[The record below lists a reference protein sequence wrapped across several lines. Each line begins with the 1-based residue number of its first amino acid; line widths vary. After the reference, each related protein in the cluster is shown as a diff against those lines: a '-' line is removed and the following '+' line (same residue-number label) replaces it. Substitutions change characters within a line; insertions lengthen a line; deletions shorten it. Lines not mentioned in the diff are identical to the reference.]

1 MQLSSVVKTS
11 RWILTGLI
19 ALSVA
24 GLVLRLA
31 GASGSHFQFAKLGSA
46 CFVLLAVASG
56 ALATSYGRVILIA
69 LLCCAAGDVLG
80 PRNFLMGVAAFL
92 LGHLMFTTAFFMRGI
107 SGRRLIVT
115 LPFVLAST
123 ILILPWLYPHVSA
136 SDRLLV
142 LAYIA
147 AISIMLIVAGGASAH
162 PTGRLI
168 LIAAALFYV
177 SDIFVARWKYV
188 SQDQFNGIFC
198 YPLYYAACT
207 CFAWTA
213 LLHAKAEAT
222 LPAPR
227 RPETRDPRP
236 ETRVSS

>member
-1 MQLSSVVKTS
+1 M
-11 RWILTGLI
+11 
-19 ALSVA
+19 SVA

-31 GASGSHFQFAKLGSA
+31 GASVGHIPFAKLGSA

-56 ALATSYGRVILIA
+56 ALTTRYGRVILIA
-69 LLCCAAGDVLG
+69 LLCCATGDVLG

-92 LGHLMFTTAFFMRGI
+92 LGHLMFITAFFTRGI

-115 LPFVLAST
+115 LPFVLVST
-123 ILILPWLYPHVSA
+123 FLILSWIYPHVSA

-147 AISIMLIVAGGASAH
+147 AISIMLIVAGGASAY

-168 LIAAALFYV
+168 LIAAILFYI

-188 SQDQFNGIFC
+188 SQDPFNGFFC

-213 LLHAKAEAT
+213 LLHAKPEAA
-222 LPAPR
+222 LPAVR
-227 RPETRDPRP
+227 RPETRDPKP
-236 ETRVSS
+236 ETRINS